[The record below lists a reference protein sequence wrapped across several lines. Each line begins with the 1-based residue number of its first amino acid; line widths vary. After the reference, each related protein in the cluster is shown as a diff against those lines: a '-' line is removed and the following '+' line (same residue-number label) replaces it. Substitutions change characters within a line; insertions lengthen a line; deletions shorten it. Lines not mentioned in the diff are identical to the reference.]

1 MNFLKKKL
9 TTTEG
14 SLTMLRAFS
23 IVTFLILVLIIWTF
37 ETPKKETIASEDT
50 ILSTAEFHTLRDSIK
65 NRLENYEPKTKE
77 EVIQEENGNNQVV
90 VDFETEKFIT
100 TDYLNN
106 RSSAVINDDNIIQ
119 VFEPN
124 TILEVIGRD
133 GEWVLLKDST
143 FVHSDYIVKYE
154 DPDVPERELASDPVS
169 YGSVTE

>member
-1 MNFLKKKL
+1 MNLKLKKKKY
-9 TTTEG
+9 
-14 SLTMLRAFS
+14 
-23 IVTFLILVLIIWTF
+23 
-37 ETPKKETIASEDT
+37 KK
-50 ILSTAEFHTLRDSIK
+50 
-65 NRLENYEPKTKE
+65 N
-77 EVIQEENGNNQVV
+77 NGNNKVV

-154 DPDVPERELASDPVS
+154 DPDVPERELASDPIS

>member
-1 MNFLKKKL
+1 MNFLKKRL

-37 ETPKKETIASEDT
+37 ETPKKEIIASDDT
-50 ILSTAEFHTLRDSIK
+50 ILSTAEFHTLRDSIN

-77 EVIQEENGNNQVV
+77 EEIQEENGNNQVV

-106 RSSAVINDDNIIQ
+106 RSSAVINDNNIIQ
-119 VFEPN
+119 
-124 TILEVIGRD
+124 ILNLKKATTYLKV
-133 GEWVLLKDST
+133 WLLLILFINNSSNC
-143 FVHSDYIVKYE
+143 HYILSIKIII
-154 DPDVPERELASDPVS
+154 
-169 YGSVTE
+169 

>member
-37 ETPKKETIASEDT
+37 ETPKKEITVSDDT
-50 ILSTAEFHTLRDSIK
+50 ILSTTEFHTLRDNIK
-65 NRLENYEPKTKE
+65 NRLENYEPETKE
-77 EVIQEENGNNQVV
+77 EIQEENGNTQVI

-124 TILEVIGRD
+124 TILEVVGRD
-133 GEWVLLKDST
+133 GEWALLKDST
-143 FVHSDYIVKYE
+143 FVHIDYIVKYE

>member
-37 ETPKKETIASEDT
+37 ETPKKEIIASDDT

-77 EVIQEENGNNQVV
+77 EEIQEEQR
-90 VDFETEKFIT
+90 K
-100 TDYLNN
+100 
-106 RSSAVINDDNIIQ
+106 
-119 VFEPN
+119 
-124 TILEVIGRD
+124 
-133 GEWVLLKDST
+133 
-143 FVHSDYIVKYE
+143 
-154 DPDVPERELASDPVS
+154 
-169 YGSVTE
+169 

>member
-1 MNFLKKKL
+1 M
-9 TTTEG
+9 
-14 SLTMLRAFS
+14 
-23 IVTFLILVLIIWTF
+23 
-37 ETPKKETIASEDT
+37 
-50 ILSTAEFHTLRDSIK
+50 
-65 NRLENYEPKTKE
+65 
-77 EVIQEENGNNQVV
+77 
-90 VDFETEKFIT
+90 DFETEKFIT

-106 RSSAVINDDNIIQ
+106 RSSAIINDDNIIQ

-154 DPDVPERELASDPVS
+154 DPDVPERKLASDPVS